1 MKEINLIG
9 APSDYGAS
17 KQGARMGPNGLRVA
31 GIKNS
36 LETLGLS
43 VKDLGDVSGPSTD
56 WQLVK
61 NGYRHLSE
69 VSEWCQSLSKQVHE
83 SLSQNGF
90 PLIMGGDHSLAI
102 GSIAGVHHY
111 CQMVDKDLHVVWIDA
126 HADYNTATSS
136 LSGNLHGMPVAV
148 LTGEGPS
155 DLTDLGDKTPLLNQ
169 YDITQIGIRSVD
181 KSEKTRLT
189 ESRLKVCDMGYIDQQ
204 GMAKAIKEF
213 IEPLKKDNT
222 HIHVSFDVD
231 AMDDTLVPGTGT
243 PEPGG
248 LTYRE
253 ARQLFEALHQTG
265 CIGSLDI
272 YEVNPALDHKNKT
285 SELAVDL
292 ITYLMG
298 RKLVE

>member
-31 GIKNS
+31 GMKNS

-56 WQLVK
+56 WQPVK

-69 VSEWCQSLSKQVHE
+69 ISEWCQSLSKQVHE

-181 KSEKTRLT
+181 KNEKSRLT

-213 IEPLKKDNT
+213 IDPLKKKNT

-231 AMDDTLVPGTGT
+231 AMDEILVPGTGT

-248 LTYRE
+248 LTYRD
-253 ARQLFEALHQTG
+253 ARQLFEALYETG
-265 CIGSLDI
+265 CVESLDI

-298 RKLVE
+298 RKLTK